1 MKEMQ
6 TIDVSTTRQ
15 STKEEIPEENDA
27 GLLEFYG

>member
-15 STKEEIPEENDA
+15 SAKEESPEENDA
-27 GLLEFYG
+27 RLLEFYG